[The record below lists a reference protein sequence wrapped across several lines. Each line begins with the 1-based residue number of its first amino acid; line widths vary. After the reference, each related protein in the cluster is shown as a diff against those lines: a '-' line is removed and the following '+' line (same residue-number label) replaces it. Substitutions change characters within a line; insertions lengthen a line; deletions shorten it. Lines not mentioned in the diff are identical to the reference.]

1 MKKPIDNYLKYL
13 FSTIGSSLIVTFYS
27 LVDAICVG
35 QYHGEEGTASLAVLT
50 PFWTVIFSFGLLF
63 GVGGST
69 IYKKYRSLGEE
80 KNANSFFTLS
90 LILSIL
96 VIVIIESAIIHTLQS
111 GNKAYELLER

>member
-50 PFWTVIFSFGLLF
+50 PF
-63 GVGGST
+63 
-69 IYKKYRSLGEE
+69 
-80 KNANSFFTLS
+80 
-90 LILSIL
+90 
-96 VIVIIESAIIHTLQS
+96 
-111 GNKAYELLER
+111 